1 MPTRYWHAG
10 IVPNMKALQWNT
22 IALIISIEFESPSR
36 RADVSCDCP
45 RKQINKNKNKNK
57 NNNKNKNKNKNN
69 KNNNNNNNN
78 NKKNKNNAVYL
89 PRISSSSIIMQNA
102 NRQDTKKLGHR
113 SAITCKE
120 NVLQMFRTQT
130 DPRTKGIVFFKSW
143 DPPVAINN
151 VQYMLQKYL

>member
-57 NNNKNKNKNKNN
+57 NNNNNN
-69 KNNNNNNNN
+69 KN
-78 NKKNKNNAVYL
+78 NKNNAVYL
-89 PRISSSSIIMQNA
+89 PRINSSSIIMQNA

-130 DPRTKGIVFFKSW
+130 DPRTKGIVFLNLGTRQW
-143 DPPVAINN
+143 
-151 VQYMLQKYL
+151 Q